1 MRRWIGIGLAMA
13 AVAWAAGAPAAQAKG
28 VMTGARLCGHDGCVE
43 VSSTADLRGL
53 NAAIL
58 RIEQQSGLNGLVTPH
73 ASGYFVGRARPAW
86 TLPGGHAFVIPAAGM
101 LEMNGA
107 WTRLPPALVSRLRGL
122 TGGLMP
128 DAPTGLRVVVG
139 GDAAGGPA
147 DARVLLGR
155 LRRVQVPARV
165 WESPLFQVVIRSQP
179 PSPWTDQSQWTGQG
193 TAVPMTYAPRYGLV
207 EVGTAV
213 RWFHVPPAVNRR
225 LRAALGL
232 APARAPAAPGGSSQA
247 TTVVSACAGLLFA
260 AAGLAFIAL
269 RRRRGRPATA

>member
-1 MRRWIGIGLAMA
+1 MRRRIGMVLMLAA
-13 AVAWAAGAPAAQAKG
+13 LALAGAAPGAQAKG
-28 VMTGARLCGHDGCVE
+28 KLIGARLCGQNGCVA
-43 VSSTADLRGL
+43 VSAASDLRGL

-58 RIEQQSGLNGLVTPH
+58 RIEQQAELTGLVTPH
-73 ASGYFVGRARPAW
+73 ASGYFVVRARPAW
-86 TLPGGHAFVIPAAGM
+86 TLEGGRAFVIPAAGL

-128 DAPTGLRVVVG
+128 DTPTGLRVVVG
-139 GDAAGGPA
+139 GYAAGGPA
-147 DARVLLGR
+147 DARLLLGR
-155 LRRVQVPARV
+155 LRRVQVQARV
-165 WESPLFQVVIRSQP
+165 WESPLFRVVIRSQP
-179 PSPWTDQSQWTGQG
+179 PCPWTDQSPWSDQ
-193 TAVPMTYAPRYGLV
+193 TAVPMTYAPRYGVV

-232 APARAPAAPGGSSQA
+232 TPARAPAASGGSFQA
-247 TTVVSACAGLLFA
+247 TTVVAACAGLLFA
-260 AAGLAFIAL
+260 AAGLAFIGL